1 MTSQALPWLPMGQA
15 AGASVLR
22 WSALSRPQ
30 RYEAYNR
37 WSLYTLF
44 GFVPLLG
51 LAILANGQGPWSA
64 EQAGAYL
71 AVLSGHT
78 LICFLAARGAFNHM
92 VGYRAAPRAL
102 LYLLGGSVLAGLA
115 VIVLVYPAML
125 TTEFHDEALFAI
137 LLITVSALVAVSPI
151 MNVWMVLLAGLVIAA
166 LAGALTALNGAVT
179 GIVPAVVT
187 SLCLALALGITM
199 RISMWTV
206 MVVWDLDRSRQV
218 AARLA
223 VAEERLRFSR
233 DLHDV
238 FGRTLSTVAVKSE
251 LAAALAERDDPRGV
265 QEMLAVRELAEDGLK
280 EVRAVVQ
287 GYRAADLPTEL
298 VGARSLL
305 LASGIEARVAGED
318 LQLPSG
324 AQHALAW
331 VVREGVTNV
340 VRHSSATECTIELRA
355 REGGYH
361 VRIANDGVADS
372 GVRAPL
378 RVGPA
383 AGSGLRGLAERLSAV
398 GGTVRTP
405 PTEPGWFV
413 LSAWVPAGVTASTDL
428 PADVPASADEATPT
442 GVRTYAD
449 VPGSAEASAEQYSES
464 R

>member
-1 MTSQALPWLPMGQA
+1 MTSHALPWFPMGQ

-30 RYEAYNR
+30 RFEAYNR

-44 GFVPLLG
+44 GMVPLLG
-51 LAILANGQGPWSA
+51 LALLANGQEPWSA
-64 EQAGAYL
+64 GQAGAYL
-71 AVLSGHT
+71 TGVIGHT
-78 LICFLAARGAFNHM
+78 LICLLVARGAFNHM

-102 LYLLGGSVLAGLA
+102 PYLLGGSVLAGLA
-115 VIVLVYPAML
+115 VVVLVYPGTL
-125 TTEFHDEALFAI
+125 STEFHDEALFAA
-137 LLITVSALVAVSPI
+137 LLITVSALVAISPMI
-151 MNVWMVLLAGLVIAA
+151 NVWMVVLAA
-166 LAGALTALNGAVT
+166 LAIAAMAGTLTALSGAVT
-179 GIVPAVVT
+179 GIAPAVVS
-187 SLCLALALGITM
+187 SLCLALALGVTM

-298 VGARSLL
+298 LGARSLL
-305 LASGIEARVAGED
+305 SASGIEARVAGED

-340 VRHSSATECTIELRA
+340 VRHSRATECTIELRA

-361 VRIANDGVADS
+361 VRIENDGVADS
-372 GVRAPL
+372 GGSARLPA
-378 RVGPA
+378 GPA
-383 AGSGLRGLAERLSAV
+383 GGSGLRGLAERLAAV
-398 GGTVRTP
+398 GGTVHTP
-405 PTEPGWFV
+405 PAEPGWFV
-413 LSAWVPAGVTASTDL
+413 LSAWVPADVAADM
-428 PADVPASADEATPT
+428 PADVPAQADPPASCDTHARERVP
-442 GVRTYAD
+442 AD
-449 VPGSAEASAEQYSES
+449 ANPEH